1 MKFTFTGEYQGFGS
15 PKNTMEFEVDQLEDV
30 LMYFQQFLKGAG
42 YHFDGDVIID
52 QETWPIDEAN
62 RQVEEHFMN
71 QTELVDEIDIRS

>member
-1 MKFTFTGEYQGFGS
+1 MKFTFTSEFQGFGS

-42 YHFDGDVIID
+42 YQFDGDVIID
-52 QETWPIDEAN
+52 QETWPIDEFN

-71 QTELVDEIDIRS
+71 QTELKDAD